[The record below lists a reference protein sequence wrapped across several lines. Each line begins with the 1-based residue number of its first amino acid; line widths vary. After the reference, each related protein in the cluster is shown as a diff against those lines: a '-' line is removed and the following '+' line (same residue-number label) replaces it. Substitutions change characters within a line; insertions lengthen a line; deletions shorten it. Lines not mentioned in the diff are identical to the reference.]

1 MLGTEL
7 PRPLDVEALV
17 PTVLLLGDA
26 EVCFLMRRP
35 QGRTSTTRQAR
46 AGLQLFPLPFLF
58 GGWLL
63 CLLGPEPQAPEH
75 PGVGPQLKI
84 MLDSKGSTAGLCGL

>member
-1 MLGTEL
+1 MFPYEETPGPHLDHPAGTSWF
-7 PRPLDVEALV
+7 A
-17 PTVLLLGDA
+17 A
-26 EVCFLMRRP
+26 N
-35 QGRTSTTRQAR
+35 
-46 AGLQLFPLPFLF
+46 PFLF